1 MEKVT
6 VVEMA
11 YNYFSYW
18 DLFLS
23 QSFFIIICLLLL
35 TIIFTA
41 SLLKFIQ
48 AALLFYKQK
57 RGIETFENEF
67 WSGVSLDELTKL
79 QDSKK
84 TLNLK
89 QTFIEE
95 VFIAGM
101 NEIARHR
108 SSPKRRET
116 FPNGWHMQTALKVRI
131 QALFFDYSWQI
142 SKYSTA
148 IFMILVCVTGMSG
161 IEFLEHMERS
171 ENVRQIDNLVL
182 SFPVVFG
189 TLIYLVNSILASLQR
204 GFYLELEERLITFSE
219 EFSLIV
225 ERNREEFP
233 EDE

>member
-1 MEKVT
+1 MEQVT
-6 VVEMA
+6 AVEMA

-35 TIIFTA
+35 SIIFTI

-48 AALLFYKQK
+48 ATLLFYKQK
-57 RGIETFENEF
+57 RGIEAFENEF
-67 WSGVSLDELTKL
+67 WSGVSLNELTKL
-79 QDSKK
+79 QDSKE

-89 QTFIEE
+89 QTFIEK
-95 VFIAGM
+95 VFMSGM

-108 SSPKRRET
+108 SNPKRRET
-116 FPNGWHMQTALKVRI
+116 YPNGWHMQTALKVAI
-131 QALFFDYSWQI
+131 QALLFHFSWQI

-148 IFMILVCVTGMSG
+148 IFMILVCVTGISG
-161 IEFLEHMERS
+161 MEFLEHMKRS
-171 ENVRQIDNLVL
+171 ETVRQIDILVL
-182 SFPVVFG
+182 AFPVVFG

-204 GFYLELEERLITFSE
+204 GFYLELEDRLFAFSE

-225 ERNREEFP
+225 ERNREALS

>member
-1 MEKVT
+1 M
-6 VVEMA
+6 VEMA

-35 TIIFTA
+35 SIIFTS

-57 RGIETFENEF
+57 RGIEIFETEF

-95 VFIAGM
+95 VFMAGM
-101 NEIARHR
+101 NEIARYR
-108 SSPKRRET
+108 SNPKRRKT
-116 FPNGWHMQTALKVRI
+116 FPNGWHIQTALKVRI
-131 QALFFDYSWQI
+131 QALFFHFSWQI

-148 IFMILVCVTGMSG
+148 IFMILVCVTGISG
-161 IEFLEHMERS
+161 MEFLEHIERS
-171 ENVRQIDNLVL
+171 ETARQIDNLVL
-182 SFPVVFG
+182 VFPVIFG

-204 GFYLELEERLITFSE
+204 GFYIELEERLIAFSE

-225 ERNREEFP
+225 ERNSEEFP
-233 EDE
+233 EDD